1 MDGKGTRGPHYL
13 RVHTS
18 REMDG
23 DSQGSPGAC
32 NLPRSSEAQALPQA
46 LDPSLKVA
54 ETQGILGLSRPSPT
68 PPHPRLRFPRFYSP
82 LVSGLIWGALSEA
95 PIGGEQKWNLA
106 ERKATYPRVW
116 AHHLN

>member
-1 MDGKGTRGPHYL
+1 MDRKGTRGPRYL

-23 DSQGSPGAC
+23 DGQGSPGVW
-32 NLPRSSEAQALPQA
+32 NLPRSSEAQASPQA

-54 ETQGILGLSRPSPT
+54 ETQGILGLSRPSP
-68 PPHPRLRFPRFYSP
+68 HLRFPRILLP
-82 LVSGLIWGALSEA
+82 TCLRANLGGGLSEA

-116 AHHLN
+116 AHHLNQ